1 MAVAGS
7 DVRQTPD
14 CLELQLGALDI
25 LTKLE
30 EARNQVAI
38 DCLLN
43 GWLNFEGQKLA
54 DSCHCEDL
62 DHLHV
67 TRKIAHD
74 LIEVLL
80 L

>member
-14 CLELQLGALDI
+14 CLKLQLGALDI

-43 GWLNFEGQKLA
+43 GWLNFERQKLA
-54 DSCHCEDL
+54 DSCHCQDL

-67 TRKIAHD
+67 TRKIADD
-74 LIEVLL
+74 LVEVRLL
-80 L
+80 